1 MGSIRFLKPGARKIS
16 MGRDREWRCKQCG
29 KLLGKIE
36 GDRLHVRFARKHEYL
51 MGPPVTA
58 TCWGCGT
65 LNEYSPGKEVCKT
78 QTRQ

>member
-1 MGSIRFLKPGARKIS
+1 

-51 MGPPVTA
+51 MRPPVTA

-78 QTRQ
+78 